1 MNHVAEVLQFKASP
15 ALDHAITR
23 IGELARE
30 CGDKDRE
37 IAKLKLEI
45 IRLKNGAAR
54 PYKGCRVLP
63 TAHGDAPILLEYEFQ
78 PAEKADDYFIGC
90 RAQADLIRVWIGGEP
105 FSYEMFS
112 DSAVEQWE
120 AACLEAGEGA

>member
-1 MNHVAEVLQFKASP
+1 MNHVADLVEFKAEP
-15 ALDHAITR
+15 ALTHAIKR
-23 IGELARE
+23 IAELARE

-63 TAHGDAPILLEYEFQ
+63 TTHGDAPILLEYEFQ
-78 PAEKADDYFIGC
+78 PAERATDDEPGSS
-90 RAQADLIRVWIGGEP
+90 AQADLIRVWIGGEP

-112 DSAVEQWE
+112 VSAVEQWE
-120 AACLEAGEGA
+120 AACLEAGEGK

>member
-1 MNHVAEVLQFKASP
+1 MNHVADLIEFKPEP
-15 ALDHAITR
+15 ALSHAIKR
-23 IGELARE
+23 IAELARE
-30 CGDKDRE
+30 CGDSARE

-45 IRLKNGAAR
+45 IQLKNGAAR

-63 TAHGDAPILLEYEFQ
+63 TTHGDAPILLEYEFQ
-78 PAEKADDYFIGC
+78 PAERATNTEPGSS
-90 RAQADLIRVWIGGEP
+90 AQADLIRVWIGGEP

-120 AACLEAGEGA
+120 AACLEAGSGE